1 MDSQGEDYQYP
12 FTLPSQSQLEDNL
25 KSKLT
30 IHESIQEK
38 MKFGFLYKKDN
49 SICFFWGGSTFPL
62 LNILFSSLI

>member
-30 IHESIQEK
+30 IHESIQERNEIWIFIQK
-38 MKFGFLYKKDN
+38 KTIVFVFL
-49 SICFFWGGSTFPL
+49 GVLHFP
-62 LNILFSSLI
+62 S

>member
-30 IHESIQEK
+30 IHESIQERNEILIFIDK
-38 MKFGFLYKKDN
+38 MIDKPDN
-49 SICFFWGGSTFPL
+49 SIRFSF
-62 LNILFSSLI
+62 LFHS